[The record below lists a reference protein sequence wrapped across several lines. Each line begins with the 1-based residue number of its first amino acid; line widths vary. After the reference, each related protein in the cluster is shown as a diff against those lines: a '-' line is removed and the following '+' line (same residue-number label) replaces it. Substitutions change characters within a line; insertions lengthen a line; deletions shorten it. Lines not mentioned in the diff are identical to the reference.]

1 MGEGLIRQYL
11 GKEAE
16 RTCCVDIEGFVTD
29 FLKLPLLYR
38 SFAEEDSDKIGFIA
52 DGVTLCASMRA
63 ESSSGACIP
72 EEPS

>member
-1 MGEGLIRQYL
+1 MRIFSYEELDELAKVYSQYL

-52 DGVTLCASMRA
+52 DA
-63 ESSSGACIP
+63 
-72 EEPS
+72 